1 MPTRLQNE
9 RVALDTNM
17 LLAIRQLK
25 VDVFSEV
32 EKMFGKKVEF
42 AVPEQVLAELK
53 GLALAEG
60 KEMGKSVAIALAEI
74 GGHCVEKKLVEA
86 PDADAALAKMAKQ
99 GFVVASN
106 DAGLRKRI
114 KGFGGKVMYLR
125 QSRFLELE

>member
-1 MPTRLQNE
+1 MPTRLRNE

-17 LLAIRQLK
+17 LLAIRQLR

-32 EKMFGKKVEF
+32 EKMFGKNVEF

-53 GLALAEG
+53 GLALEG
-60 KEMGKSVAIALAEI
+60 KEMGKSVGMALDEI
-74 GGHCVEKKLVEA
+74 GRHCVEKKLIGA

-99 GFVVASN
+99 GFIVASN

-114 KGFGGKVMYLR
+114 KGFGGKVIYLR

>member
-32 EKMFGKKVEF
+32 ENMFGKNVEF

-53 GLALAEG
+53 GLALEG
-60 KEMGKSVAIALAEI
+60 KEMGKSVAMALAEI
-74 GGHCVEKKLVEA
+74 GGHCVEKRRVEA

-106 DAGLRKRI
+106 DAALRKRI

>member
-1 MPTRLQNE
+1 MPMQSRNE

-32 EKMFGKKVEF
+32 EKRFGKSVEF

-53 GLALAEG
+53 GLSLEG
-60 KEMGKSVAIALAEI
+60 KEMGRAVGIALNEI
-74 GGHCVEKKLVEA
+74 ERHCVEKKRVEA

-106 DAGLRKRI
+106 DAALRKRI